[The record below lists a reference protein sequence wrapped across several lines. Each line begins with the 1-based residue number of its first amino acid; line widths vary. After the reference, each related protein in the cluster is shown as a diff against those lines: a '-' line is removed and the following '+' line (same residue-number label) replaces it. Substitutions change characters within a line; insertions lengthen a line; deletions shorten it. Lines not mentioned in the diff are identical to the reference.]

1 MTGQPWA
8 RLVLYSVFH
17 CLVKSVTSVVLIPK
31 CCPLGEAILH
41 GSPKPSCVP
50 DDSDSISALKLYS
63 HTSPPS
69 PVDIPYNF
77 THKDLSCKGTNGR
90 IVHNDDFWIY
100 TDGTIER
107 QGNVYDPKKLY
118 CIEYFINSTA
128 TWPILCAAKH
138 YDDPPER
145 FFFLGIGF
153 FISVPFALMTVIVYL
168 WIKEFHSLHGRI
180 VVFNMSSLIVA
191 SLAMGLV
198 LTRTIGSYYYFTM
211 TCGITGYAIQFFF
224 MATFFWLNVMCFDI
238 YWAFSGLRN
247 LTGSVKERERKK
259 LIVYSIYA
267 WCTPLLILVITVAVD
282 LSPSIPVTS
291 FFKPRVGEDK
301 CFFKEKGATW
311 IYFYLPM
318 ALIILSN
325 IILFGV
331 TAYRIWSHRREA
343 AVLKRGDSRKH
354 DSTND
359 KESLFILEGHEEQH
373 YLPWYS
379 DPKTSTD
386 KYLFTLYLKL
396 FIVMGINWVMEL
408 LSSIAEGAPNYLWYI
423 PDFTNTLQG
432 LFIFLIF
439 VWKKRVR
446 RLVWAKILSCWGK
459 KPISSNPRNTWSGS
473 SRNTNSTNSTH
484 TVNNSIKMNPA
495 TQASQTTLA

>member
-1 MTGQPWA
+1 MHHPLLLLLA
-8 RLVLYSVFH
+8 VLPLS
-17 CLVKSVTSVVLIPK
+17 LAQKVLLECPSGELCVRK
-31 CCPLGEAILH
+31 CCPEGHKIGPGACIPGGEGIDVPNGTLVVFDRPECPMYYLEP
-41 GSPKPSCVP
+41 GSDVYQIHYNGTLVHLSTDAEIVTREFCLEENEFNETYTYVCFPPNEEEVLEATLQAY
-50 DDSDSISALKLYS
+50 SIGL
-63 HTSPPS
+63 
-69 PVDIPYNF
+69 
-77 THKDLSCKGTNGR
+77 
-90 IVHNDDFWIY
+90 
-100 TDGTIER
+100 
-107 QGNVYDPKKLY
+107 
-118 CIEYFINSTA
+118 
-128 TWPILCAAKH
+128 
-138 YDDPPER
+138 
-145 FFFLGIGF
+145 FFSLPFLL
-153 FISVPFALMTVIVYL
+153 ATVIVYASFKRL
-168 WIKEFHSLHGRI
+168 RNLHGKCVLYHTSSMLVAYLLLALAQNGHLQEETPCFI
-180 VVFNMSSLIVA
+180 V
-191 SLAMGLV
+191 
-198 LTRTIGSYYYFTM
+198 
-211 TCGITGYAIQFFF
+211 GYAIQFFF

>member
-1 MTGQPWA
+1 
-8 RLVLYSVFH
+8 
-17 CLVKSVTSVVLIPK
+17 
-31 CCPLGEAILH
+31 
-41 GSPKPSCVP
+41 
-50 DDSDSISALKLYS
+50 
-63 HTSPPS
+63 
-69 PVDIPYNF
+69 
-77 THKDLSCKGTNGR
+77 
-90 IVHNDDFWIY
+90 
-100 TDGTIER
+100 
-107 QGNVYDPKKLY
+107 
-118 CIEYFINSTA
+118 
-128 TWPILCAAKH
+128 
-138 YDDPPER
+138 
-145 FFFLGIGF
+145 
-153 FISVPFALMTVIVYL
+153 
-168 WIKEFHSLHGRI
+168 
-180 VVFNMSSLIVA
+180 
-191 SLAMGLV
+191 
-198 LTRTIGSYYYFTM
+198 
-211 TCGITGYAIQFFF
+211 

-359 KESLFILEGHEEQH
+359 KER
-373 YLPWYS
+373 
-379 DPKTSTD
+379 
-386 KYLFTLYLKL
+386 FTLYLKL